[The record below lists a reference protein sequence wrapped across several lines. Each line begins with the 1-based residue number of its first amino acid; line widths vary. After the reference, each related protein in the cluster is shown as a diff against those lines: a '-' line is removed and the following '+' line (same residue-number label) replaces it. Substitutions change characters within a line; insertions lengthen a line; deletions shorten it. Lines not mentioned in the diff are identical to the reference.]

1 MAVGTESIFIH
12 VIISLTL
19 LLFTAKIFAELFHRI
34 KLPIVLGE
42 LLAGIIIGPYA
53 LGGLPLFN
61 GEPLVIL
68 DETIKHIGEL
78 AAIVILFVAGLE
90 ITPREFL
97 RGGLSSF
104 TIGALGVIVPFF
116 VGYFVFSLY
125 GLEALETLLIATALT
140 ATSIAISIQVLSSLG
155 KMQTKEARLILGAAI
170 VDDILAIAV
179 LSVVL
184 TMVQTG
190 NTTPDIMEIT
200 FLILKILGLFIAI
213 SIQVLSSLGKM
224 QTKEARLILGAAIVD
239 DILAIA
245 VLSVVL
251 TMVQTGNTTPDI
263 MEITFL
269 ILKILGLFV
278 AILVGAILIVPRILH
293 REKLWKS
300 QGSIEGITTAIF
312 FGGAGIAALVGLSPI
327 VGAFA
332 IGMAVASTR
341 LIKQVEEYVHKL
353 QIIFAPLFFAI
364 IGAQV
369 DLRGINLDVLLIAGI
384 LIFIAIVTKM
394 LGCGLPSLIFLKD
407 KSKAMRVGIGMV
419 SRGEVGL
426 IVAGVGATSGV
437 ISGDVYTAII
447 VMVAVTTIITPIWL
461 KKAYSKELV

>member
-1 MAVGTESIFIH
+1 MAIGTESIFIH
-12 VIISLTL
+12 VIISLAL
-19 LLFTAKIFAELFHRI
+19 LLFTAKIFAELFHRV

-68 DETIKHIGEL
+68 DETIKNIGEL

-97 RGGLSSF
+97 RGGASSF

-200 FLILKILGLFIAI
+200 FLILKILGLF
-213 SIQVLSSLGKM
+213 
-224 QTKEARLILGAAIVD
+224 
-239 DILAIA
+239 
-245 VLSVVL
+245 
-251 TMVQTGNTTPDI
+251 
-263 MEITFL
+263 
-269 ILKILGLFV
+269 V
-278 AILVGAILIVPRILH
+278 AILVGSILIVPRILH

-341 LIKQVEEYVHKL
+341 MIKQVEEYVHKL

-384 LIFIAIVTKM
+384 LVLIAIVTKL

-407 KSKAMRVGIGMV
+407 KSKAMRVGIGMI

-426 IVAGVGATSGV
+426 IVAGIGATSGV

-461 KKAYSKELV
+461 KKAYQKN

>member
-1 MAVGTESIFIH
+1 MAVGTESSTIFIH
-12 VIISLTL
+12 VVISLSL
-19 LLFTAKIFAELFHRI
+19 LLFASKLFAELFHRI

-90 ITPREFL
+90 ITPKEFL
-97 RGGLSSF
+97 RGGAGSF

-116 VGYFVFSLY
+116 VGYYVFSWY

-200 FLILKILGLFIAI
+200 FLILKILGLF
-213 SIQVLSSLGKM
+213 
-224 QTKEARLILGAAIVD
+224 
-239 DILAIA
+239 
-245 VLSVVL
+245 
-251 TMVQTGNTTPDI
+251 
-263 MEITFL
+263 
-269 ILKILGLFV
+269 V
-278 AILVGAILIVPRILH
+278 AILVGSILIVPRILH
-293 REKLWKS
+293 RERLWKS

-384 LIFIAIVTKM
+384 LVAIAISTKM
-394 LGCGLPSLIFLKD
+394 LRCGLPSLIFLKD

-437 ISGDVYTAII
+437 VSGDVYTAII
-447 VMVAVTTIITPIWL
+447 VMVALTTIITPIWL
-461 KKAYSKELV
+461 KKAYSKELVQN

>member
-1 MAVGTESIFIH
+1 
-12 VIISLTL
+12 
-19 LLFTAKIFAELFHRI
+19 
-34 KLPIVLGE
+34 
-42 LLAGIIIGPYA
+42 
-53 LGGLPLFN
+53 
-61 GEPLVIL
+61 
-68 DETIKHIGEL
+68 
-78 AAIVILFVAGLE
+78 
-90 ITPREFL
+90 
-97 RGGLSSF
+97 
-104 TIGALGVIVPFF
+104 
-116 VGYFVFSLY
+116 
-125 GLEALETLLIATALT
+125 
-140 ATSIAISIQVLSSLG
+140 
-155 KMQTKEARLILGAAI
+155 
-170 VDDILAIAV
+170 
-179 LSVVL
+179 
-184 TMVQTG
+184 
-190 NTTPDIMEIT
+190 
-200 FLILKILGLFIAI
+200 
-213 SIQVLSSLGKM
+213 M

-278 AILVGAILIVPRILH
+278 ALLVGSIFIVPRILH

-312 FGGAGIAALVGLSPI
+312 FGAAGIAALVGLSPI

-369 DLRGINLDVLLIAGI
+369 DLRGINLEVLIIAGI
-384 LIFIAIVTKM
+384 MVSIAIATKL

-426 IVAGVGATSGV
+426 IIAGVGATSGV
-437 ISGDVYTAII
+437 LSGDVYTSII

-461 KKAYSKELV
+461 KKAYQKELTTS

>member
-1 MAVGTESIFIH
+1 
-12 VIISLTL
+12 
-19 LLFTAKIFAELFHRI
+19 
-34 KLPIVLGE
+34 
-42 LLAGIIIGPYA
+42 
-53 LGGLPLFN
+53 
-61 GEPLVIL
+61 L
-68 DETIKHIGEL
+68 D
-78 AAIVILFVAGLE
+78 
-90 ITPREFL
+90 
-97 RGGLSSF
+97 
-104 TIGALGVIVPFF
+104 
-116 VGYFVFSLY
+116 
-125 GLEALETLLIATALT
+125 ALETLLIATALT
-140 ATSIAISIQVLSSLG
+140 ATSIAISIQLLSS
-155 KMQTKEARLILGAAI
+155 M
-170 VDDILAIAV
+170 
-179 LSVVL
+179 
-184 TMVQTG
+184 
-190 NTTPDIMEIT
+190 
-200 FLILKILGLFIAI
+200 
-213 SIQVLSSLGKM
+213 GKM

-278 AILVGAILIVPRILH
+278 VLLVGSILIVPRILH

-369 DLRGINLDVLLIAGI
+369 DLRGINLDVLLIAAI
-384 LIFIAIVTKM
+384 LVFIAITTKI
-394 LGCGLPSLIFLKD
+394 LGCGLPSLIFLEKD
-407 KSKAMRVGIGMV
+407 KTKAMKVGIGMV

-437 ISGDVYTAII
+437 LSGDVYTAII

-461 KKAYSKELV
+461 KKSYQKELPT

>member
-1 MAVGTESIFIH
+1 MAIGTESIFIH
-12 VIISLTL
+12 VIISLAL

-42 LLAGIIIGPYA
+42 LLAGIVIGPYA

-68 DETIKHIGEL
+68 DETIKNIGEL

-97 RGGLSSF
+97 RGGASSF

-140 ATSIAISIQVLSSLG
+140 ATSIAISIQVLSSIG

-170 VDDILAIAV
+170 VDDILAIAI

-190 NTTPDIMEIT
+190 NTTP
-200 FLILKILGLFIAI
+200 
-213 SIQVLSSLGKM
+213 
-224 QTKEARLILGAAIVD
+224 
-239 DILAIA
+239 
-245 VLSVVL
+245 
-251 TMVQTGNTTPDI
+251 NI

-278 AILVGAILIVPRILH
+278 ALLVGSILIVPRILH

-384 LIFIAIVTKM
+384 LVFIAIVTKL
-394 LGCGLPSLIFLKD
+394 LGCGLPSIIFLKD
-407 KSKAMRVGIGMV
+407 KSKAMKVGIGMI

-426 IVAGVGATSGV
+426 IVAGIGATSGV
-437 ISGDVYTAII
+437 LSGDVYTAII

>member
-1 MAVGTESIFIH
+1 MAIGTESSTIFIH
-12 VIISLTL
+12 VIISLSL
-19 LLFTAKIFAELFHRI
+19 LLFTAKIFAEFFHRI

-61 GEPLVIL
+61 GREPLVIL

-97 RGGLSSF
+97 RGGASSF
-104 TIGALGVIVPFF
+104 TVGALGVIVPFF
-116 VGYFVFSLY
+116 VGYIIFSLY
-125 GLEALETLLIATALT
+125 GLDALETLLIATALT
-140 ATSIAISIQVLSSLG
+140 ATSIAISIQVLTSLG

-190 NTTPDIMEIT
+190 NTTPDII
-200 FLILKILGLFIAI
+200 
-213 SIQVLSSLGKM
+213 
-224 QTKEARLILGAAIVD
+224 
-239 DILAIA
+239 
-245 VLSVVL
+245 
-251 TMVQTGNTTPDI
+251 
-263 MEITFL
+263 EITFL

-278 AILVGAILIVPRILH
+278 ALLVGSILIVPRILH
-293 REKLWKS
+293 RERLWKS

-384 LIFIAIVTKM
+384 MVSVAIATKI
-394 LGCGLPSLIFLKD
+394 LGCGLPSLIFLKKD

-437 ISGDVYTAII
+437 VSGDVYTAII

-461 KKAYSKELV
+461 KKAYQKEEEISQVSL

>member
-1 MAVGTESIFIH
+1 MAIGTESIFIH
-12 VIISLTL
+12 VIISLAL
-19 LLFTAKIFAELFHRI
+19 LLFTAKIFAELFHRV

-42 LLAGIIIGPYA
+42 LLAGIVIGPYA

-68 DETIKHIGEL
+68 DETIKNIGQL
-78 AAIVILFVAGLE
+78 AAIVILFIAGLE

-97 RGGLSSF
+97 RGGASSF

-116 VGYFVFSLY
+116 VGYFIFSLY

-170 VDDILAIAV
+170 VDDILAIA
-179 LSVVL
+179 
-184 TMVQTG
+184 
-190 NTTPDIMEIT
+190 I
-200 FLILKILGLFIAI
+200 
-213 SIQVLSSLGKM
+213 
-224 QTKEARLILGAAIVD
+224 
-239 DILAIA
+239 
-245 VLSVVL
+245 LSVVL

-278 AILVGAILIVPRILH
+278 ALLIGSILIVPRILH

-369 DLRGINLDVLLIAGI
+369 DLRGINLDVLLLAGI
-384 LIFIAIVTKM
+384 LVLIAIVTKL
-394 LGCGLPSLIFLKD
+394 LGCGLPSIIFLKD
-407 KSKAMRVGIGMV
+407 KSKAMKVGIGMI

-426 IVAGVGATSGV
+426 IVAGIGATSGV
-437 ISGDVYTAII
+437 LSGDVYTAII

-461 KKAYSKELV
+461 KKAYSKELA

>member
-1 MAVGTESIFIH
+1 MAIGTESSTIFIH
-12 VIISLTL
+12 VIISLSL
-19 LLFTAKIFAELFHRI
+19 LLFSAKIFAELFHRI

-42 LLAGIIIGPYA
+42 ILAGIIIGPYA

-68 DETIKHIGEL
+68 DETIHQIGEL

-97 RGGLSSF
+97 RGGTSSF
-104 TIGALGVIVPFF
+104 TVGALGVIAPFF
-116 VGYFVFSLY
+116 VGYIVFSLY

-140 ATSIAISIQVLSSLG
+140 ATSIAISIQVL
-155 KMQTKEARLILGAAI
+155 T
-170 VDDILAIAV
+170 
-179 LSVVL
+179 
-184 TMVQTG
+184 
-190 NTTPDIMEIT
+190 
-200 FLILKILGLFIAI
+200 
-213 SIQVLSSLGKM
+213 SLGKM

-278 AILVGAILIVPRILH
+278 ALLLGSILIVPRILH
-293 REKLWKS
+293 RERLWKS

-312 FGGAGIAALVGLSPI
+312 FGAAGIAALVGLSPI

-369 DLRGINLDVLLIAGI
+369 DLRGINLDVLFIAGLMI
-384 LIFIAIVTKM
+384 SVAITTKIV
-394 LGCGLPSLIFLKD
+394 GCGLPSLIFLNKD

-426 IVAGVGATSGV
+426 IIAGVGATSGV
-437 ISGDVYTAII
+437 LSGDTYTAII

-461 KKAYSKELV
+461 KKAYQKELIKP